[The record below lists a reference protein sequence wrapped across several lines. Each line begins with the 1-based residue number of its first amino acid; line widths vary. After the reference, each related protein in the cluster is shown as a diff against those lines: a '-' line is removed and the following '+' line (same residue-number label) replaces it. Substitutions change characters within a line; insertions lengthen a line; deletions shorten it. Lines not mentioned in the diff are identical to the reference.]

1 MSTVSD
7 RFDGL
12 DKFGLESLK
21 NIKIYDF
28 SEKNSKDSGS
38 RGKEGIIISEVRE
51 EDVLFDK
58 TYTCPCCDVEFKT
71 KAIRAGRVKLEKM
84 DNDLRPI
91 YNNVDATKYETI
103 VCPKCGY
110 AGLIKT
116 FASITDKQTKLIK
129 ESISSRFKGFDE
141 TKTKYTYD
149 DAIERTQLALV
160 STVVKGGKNSE
171 KAYVCLKLA
180 WLIRGKKEELEAKG
194 GIDEK
199 AKKELENSELHYL
212 KNAYEG
218 FSDAYLNEN
227 FPIAGM
233 DEDTISLILAETGRK
248 LGHKDE
254 AVKYISKIIISK
266 KATDRMK
273 DIAREIKE
281 NCKEE

>member
-38 RGKEGIIISEVRE
+38 RGKEGIIISKVRE

-103 VCPKCGY
+103 VC
-110 AGLIKT
+110 
-116 FASITDKQTKLIK
+116 
-129 ESISSRFKGFDE
+129 
-141 TKTKYTYD
+141 
-149 DAIERTQLALV
+149 
-160 STVVKGGKNSE
+160 
-171 KAYVCLKLA
+171 
-180 WLIRGKKEELEAKG
+180 
-194 GIDEK
+194 
-199 AKKELENSELHYL
+199 
-212 KNAYEG
+212 
-218 FSDAYLNEN
+218 
-227 FPIAGM
+227 
-233 DEDTISLILAETGRK
+233 
-248 LGHKDE
+248 
-254 AVKYISKIIISK
+254 
-266 KATDRMK
+266 
-273 DIAREIKE
+273 
-281 NCKEE
+281 